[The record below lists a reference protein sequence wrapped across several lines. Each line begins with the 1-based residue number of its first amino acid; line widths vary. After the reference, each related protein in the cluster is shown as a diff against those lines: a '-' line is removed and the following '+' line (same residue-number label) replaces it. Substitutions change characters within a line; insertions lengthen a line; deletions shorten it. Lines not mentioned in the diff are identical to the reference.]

1 MFRHLMLRHWGLVGL
16 AMLPAILPAGAADT
30 APAYHVAKSVALG
43 APDQWDYVVFD
54 PGSNR
59 VYVAHGARVT
69 VVNGRSGA
77 ILGQI
82 EGMPGGSHGIGIS
95 VATGKG
101 YTDDGKK
108 GEAVAFDLKT
118 LKTGARIP
126 AKDDADGIAFDP
138 TSGHIFVVD
147 GDSAALTVIDPKTD
161 KVITTIQTG
170 GGMEY
175 AVAGDNGKIYVNGAD
190 KKEIVRIDTAT
201 NKVDA
206 RWPMPGCESPHGLA
220 IDKAAHR
227 LFPTCLNAVMNVVD
241 TDSGKVVASLPIG
254 QGTDGAAFDPK
265 RKLIF
270 SSNYDGTLTVIR
282 EQDANHYVSAGSI
295 KTGISGKNMDI
306 DPATGRLYV
315 VLADVDAAAPVPPSR
330 NGRMARRKLLPGT
343 VHLLFLDPN

>member
-1 MFRHLMLRHWGLVGL
+1 MLRRFGFAGLS
-16 AMLPAILPAGAADT
+16 ILLGSVCAQAAD
-30 APAYHVAKSVALG
+30 APPAYHVAKTVALG
-43 APDQWDYVVFD
+43 APDRWDYVVFD
-54 PGSNR
+54 AGSGR
-59 VYVAHGARVT
+59 VYVAHGDRVT
-69 VVNGRSGA
+69 VVDGKSGA
-77 ILGQI
+77 VLGQV
-82 EGMPGGSHGIGIS
+82 EGMPGGTHGIGIS
-95 VATGKG
+95 AATGKG
-101 YTDDGKK
+101 YTDDGKAAQ
-108 GEAVAFDLKT
+108 AVAFDLKSF
-118 LKTGARIP
+118 KTGARIP

-138 TSGHIFVVD
+138 TSGHVFVVD
-147 GDSAALTVIDPKTD
+147 GDSATLTVIDPKTD
-161 KVITTIQTG
+161 TAIASIATG

-175 AVAGDNGKIYVNGAD
+175 AVAGDNGKLYVNGAD

-206 RWPMPGCESPHGLA
+206 RWPVPDCESPHGLA

-241 TDSGKVVASLPIG
+241 TDTGKVVAKLPIG

-270 SSNYDGTLTVIR
+270 SANYDGTLSVIH
-282 EQDANHYVSAGSI
+282 EVDPDHYTAMGSI

-315 VLADVDAAAPVPPSR
+315 AMADVDPAAPVPPSK

-343 VHLLFLDPN
+343 VKLLFLDPN

>member
-1 MFRHLMLRHWGLVGL
+1 MLRHWGFAGL
-16 AMLPAILPAGAADT
+16 SILLATLSAQAADT
-30 APAYHVAKSVALG
+30 PAYHVAKTVALG
-43 APDQWDYVVFD
+43 APDRWDYVVFD
-54 PGSNR
+54 AGSGR
-59 VYVAHGARVT
+59 VYVAHGDRVT
-69 VVNGRSGA
+69 VLDGKSGA
-77 ILGQI
+77 ILGQV
-82 EGMPGGSHGIGIS
+82 EGMPGGTHGIGIS
-95 VATGKG
+95 AATGKG
-101 YTDDGKK
+101 YTDDGKA
-108 GEAVAFDLKT
+108 GQAVAFDLKT
-118 LKTGARIP
+118 FKTGARIA

-147 GDSAALTVIDPKTD
+147 GDSAVLTVIDPKTD
-161 KVITTIQTG
+161 KAIATIATG

-175 AVAGDNGKIYVNGAD
+175 AVAGDNGKLYVNGAE

-206 RWPMPGCESPHGLA
+206 HWPVPGCDSPHGLA

-270 SSNYDGTLTVIR
+270 SANYDGTLTVIR
-282 EQDANHYVSAGSI
+282 EQDPNHYVVAGSI
-295 KTGISGKNMDI
+295 KTGISGKNIDI

-315 VLADVDAAAPVPPSR
+315 AMADVDPSAPVPPDK

-343 VHLLFLDPN
+343 VKLLFLDPN

>member
-1 MFRHLMLRHWGLVGL
+1 MMRYWSLAAL
-16 AMLPAILPAGAADT
+16 AMFSAALPAQAADT
-30 APAYHVAKSVALG
+30 APAYHVTKSITLG
-43 APDQWDYVVFD
+43 APDRWDYVVFGA
-54 PGSNR
+54 GSNR
-59 VYVAHGARVT
+59 VYVAHGDRVT
-69 VVNGRSGA
+69 VLDGRSGA
-77 ILGQI
+77 IMGQI
-82 EGMPGGSHGIGIS
+82 EGMPGGTHGIGIS
-95 VATGKG
+95 AATGKG

-108 GEAVAFDLKT
+108 GEVVAFDLKS
-118 LKTGARIP
+118 LKTGAHIP

-161 KVITTIQTG
+161 KAIATIETG

-175 AVAGDNGKIYVNGAD
+175 AVAGGNGKIYVNGAD
-190 KKEIVRIDTAT
+190 KREIVRIDTAT

-206 RWPMPGCESPHGLA
+206 RWPVPGCESPHGLA

-241 TDSGKVVASLPIG
+241 TDSGKVVTSLPIG

-270 SSNYDGTLTVIR
+270 SANFDGTLSVIR
-282 EQDANHYVSAGSI
+282 QNGPDSYKVLDSI
-295 KTGISGKNMDI
+295 KTGITGKNIDI

-315 VLADVDAAAPVPPSR
+315 VGAVVDTSVPPPASR
-330 NGRMARRKLLPGT
+330 NGRMGRPKTLPGT
-343 VHLLFLDPN
+343 VTLLFLDPNS

>member
-1 MFRHLMLRHWGLVGL
+1 MLRYWGFASLT
-16 AMLPAILPAGAADT
+16 ILLSAVAAQATDT
-30 APAYHVAKSVALG
+30 APAYHVAKTVVLG
-43 APDQWDYVVFD
+43 APDRWDYVVFD
-54 PGSNR
+54 PGSGR
-59 VYVAHGARVT
+59 VYVSHGDRVT
-69 VVNGRSGA
+69 VVDGKSGA

-82 EGMPGGSHGIGIS
+82 EGMPGGTHGIGIS
-95 VATGKG
+95 ATNGKG
-101 YTDDGKK
+101 YTDDGKA
-108 GEAVAFDLKT
+108 GQAVAFDLKT
-118 LKTGARIP
+118 FKTGARIA

-138 TSGHIFVVD
+138 ISGHIFVVN

-161 KVITTIQTG
+161 AVIATIATG

-175 AVAGDNGKIYVNGAD
+175 AVAGDNGKLYVNGAD

-201 NKVDA
+201 NRVDA
-206 RWPMPGCESPHGLA
+206 RWPVPGCESPHGLA

-270 SSNYDGTLTVIR
+270 SSNYDGTLSMIR
-282 EQDANHYVSAGSI
+282 EQGSDHYVALGSI
-295 KTGISGKNMDI
+295 KTQISGKNMDI

-315 VLADVDAAAPVPPSR
+315 VAADVDPAAPVPPSK
-330 NGRMARRKLLPGT
+330 NGRMARRTLLPGT
-343 VHLLFLDPN
+343 VKLLFLDPN

>member
-1 MFRHLMLRHWGLVGL
+1 MLRHFASL
-16 AMLPAILPAGAADT
+16 AILLSAVAAQAADT
-30 APAYHVAKSVALG
+30 APAYHVAKTVALG
-43 APDQWDYVVFD
+43 APDRWDYVVFD
-54 PGSNR
+54 PGSDR
-59 VYVAHGARVT
+59 VYVSHGDRIT
-69 VVNGRSGA
+69 VVDGKSGA

-82 EGMPGGSHGIGIS
+82 EGMPGGTHGIGIS
-95 VATGKG
+95 AANGKG
-101 YTDDGKK
+101 YTDDGKA
-108 GEAVAFDLKT
+108 GQAVAFDLKT
-118 LKTGARIP
+118 LKTGARIA

-161 KVITTIQTG
+161 AAIATIATG

-175 AVAGDNGKIYVNGAD
+175 AVAGDNGKLYVNGAD

-201 NKVDA
+201 NRVDA
-206 RWPMPGCESPHGLA
+206 RWPVPGCESPHGLA

-227 LFPTCLNAVMNVVD
+227 LFPTCLNAVMNVID

-282 EQDANHYVSAGSI
+282 EQNPDHYVALGSI
-295 KTGISGKNMDI
+295 KTQISGKNMDI

-315 VLADVDAAAPVPPSR
+315 LVADVDPAAPVPPSK
-330 NGRMARRKLLPGT
+330 NGRMARRTLLPGT
-343 VHLLFLDPN
+343 VKLLFLDPS

>member
-1 MFRHLMLRHWGLVGL
+1 MSHHWGFAGL
-16 AMLPAILPAGAADT
+16 AFLLGTAAASAAD
-30 APAYHVAKSVALG
+30 APAYHVVKSVALG
-43 APDQWDYVVFD
+43 APDRWDYVVFD
-54 PGSNR
+54 AASGR
-59 VYVAHGARVT
+59 VYVSHGDRVS
-69 VVNGRSGA
+69 VLDGRSGA
-77 ILGQI
+77 VLGAV
-82 EGMPGGSHGIGIS
+82 EGMPGGTHGIGIS
-95 VATGKG
+95 TATGKG

-108 GEAVAFDLKT
+108 GEAVAFDLKSF
-118 LKTGARIP
+118 KTGARIP

-138 TSGHIFVVD
+138 VSGHVFVVD

-161 KVITTIQTG
+161 KAIATIETG

-175 AVAGDNGKIYVNGAD
+175 AVSGDNGKLYVNGAD
-190 KKEIVRIDTAT
+190 KREIVRIDTAT

-206 RWPMPGCESPHGLA
+206 RWPVPGCESPHGLA
-220 IDKAAHR
+220 IDKTAHR

-254 QGTDGAAFDPK
+254 QGTDGAAFDPT

-270 SSNYDGTLTVIR
+270 SANYDGTLTVIH
-282 EQDANHYVSAGSI
+282 EQDPDHYVPAGSI

-315 VLADVDAAAPVPPSR
+315 MMADVDPSAPVPPAK
-330 NGRMARRKLLPGT
+330 NGRMARRTLLPGT